1 MAGRAR
7 AEHDFDP
14 IGTRKRKRTSSPEA
28 TKVKNGSV
36 QLIDRLGLQSATET
50 TTNTTTRAIIRKW
63 QGVPGLNLGSYQGQK
78 WKCAID
84 RSSGLANCNR
94 NND

>member
-14 IGTRKRKRTSSPEA
+14 RQTRKQKRMSSPEA

-36 QLIDRLGLQSATET
+36 QLIDRLGLQTATET
-50 TTNTTTRAIIRKW
+50 TTNTTTRVII
-63 QGVPGLNLGSYQGQK
+63 
-78 WKCAID
+78 
-84 RSSGLANCNR
+84 
-94 NND
+94 

>member
-14 IGTRKRKRTSSPEA
+14 IRTQKRKRTSSPEA

-36 QLIDRLGLQSATET
+36 QLVDRLGLQTATKT
-50 TTNTTTRAIIRKW
+50 MTYTTTRAII
-63 QGVPGLNLGSYQGQK
+63 
-78 WKCAID
+78 
-84 RSSGLANCNR
+84 
-94 NND
+94 